1 MKTLILIRH
10 AKSDWSNPFLHD
22 FDRELNARGLKDAP
36 MMGTVLSHKN
46 IHPDLILSS
55 PAQRAQATAVAIAH
69 KLSFPEDAI
78 TYNSAL
84 YESDI
89 ETVFAVIRSVPD
101 TCETLIV
108 FGHNP
113 EMTECVNALCDADID
128 NIPTCGVV
136 AMRLRGDSWKN
147 IEYHSAELLF
157 FDKPKQHR

>member
-22 FDRELNARGLKDAP
+22 FDRELNGRGLKDAP
-36 MMGTVLSHKN
+36 VMGKILADKN

-55 PAQRAQATAVAIAH
+55 PALRAQTTAIEIAR

-78 TYNSAL
+78 TYNPSL

-89 ETVFAVIRSVPD
+89 ETVFEVIRSVSD
-101 TCETLIV
+101 TCKTLIV

-113 EMTECVNALCDADID
+113 ELTECANALCGADIE

-136 AMRLRGDSWKN
+136 AMLLKEDSWKSVG
-147 IEYHSAELLF
+147 YDSAELLF
-157 FDKPKQHR
+157 FDIPKQHR